1 MGSTVDSG
9 PGWANSGRVPFVC
22 GCVGGWRAGERAR
35 WVGLGWVLPCSECQ
49 LTGTTSLA
57 ALHPSIPRSIPR
69 STIITTPRPFFSL
82 SFLPP
87 PPPVALIVQRNP
99 HHNHC
104 TLHTAHCTSLF
115 SSCFPP
121 SLQDSTLEDHLGL
134 LTRPF
139 ASSSWLR
146 SRTCT
151 GSTHIQTPTYP
162 RLRHTS

>member
-87 PPPVALIVQRNP
+87 PPLLPSSYSAIP
-99 HHNHC
+99 ITITAHC
-104 TLHTAHCTSLF
+104 TLHTAHRF
-115 SSCFPP
+115 F
-121 SLQDSTLEDHLGL
+121 HL
-134 LTRPF
+134 
-139 ASSSWLR
+139 ASHPHC
-146 SRTCT
+146 RTAPLKIISAC
-151 GSTHIQTPTYP
+151 
-162 RLRHTS
+162 